1 MSVGLKT
8 RATKLLCCPGALALA
23 ASMSLAAS
31 LPAQEIPREPVTR
44 SFVVAF
50 ERADHWALRCIAL
63 SSLGELWHPVGTPI
77 VLEALESKDDE
88 LRAFGLE
95 VLRGSLPE
103 LLPHVASHDL
113 VERLIKKELGE
124 KNELYA
130 GRVLD
135 LLARI
140 FPQAGELDAKG
151 WKRFWSKER
160 KSYAPLPWPPAGWTL
175 ADEAHETLAGTMVE
189 RAFDLSQDGLEV
201 MICIDS
207 TGSMQETID
216 AARDGLA
223 DIIALLAGIAP
234 DLKLGLVHYKDL
246 GEPVPA
252 AEVIRKLSQK
262 VESVEKALGR
272 LVAEGGGDIPERV
285 EMGLALALDP
295 DRGWTPKANKIV
307 LLIGD
312 APAHAEALPEAIDLV
327 RAAFEKPFGQSP
339 REAPEK
345 GSRRT
350 STGANR
356 PFVTSAIAVGRG
368 GIPAEV
374 ADTMTRIATAGGGAY
389 GTLALGGDARA
400 STTIVRH
407 LLIQAFGTRYKEQ
420 AGRFV
425 EIYLEYH
432 RAGFFD

>member
-1 MSVGLKT
+1 MF
-8 RATKLLCCPGALALA
+8 
-23 ASMSLAAS
+23 
-31 LPAQEIPREPVTR
+31 LPALLLLSTALPTQEIPREPVTR
-44 SFVVAF
+44 SYVVAF
-50 ERADHWALRCIAL
+50 ERADHWALRGIAL
-63 SSLGELWHPVGTPI
+63 SSLGENWHPVGTPMI
-77 VLEALESKDDE
+77 LDALESKDDE
-88 LRAFGLE
+88 LKAFGLE
-95 VLRGSLPE
+95 ALRGTLPE
-103 LLPHVASHDL
+103 LLPYVASNKL
-113 VERLIKKELGE
+113 VERLVKKELGE
-124 KNELYA
+124 KNEFYA
-130 GRVLD
+130 GRVVEV
-135 LLARI
+135 LARI

-151 WKRFWSKER
+151 WKRLWSKER
-160 KSYAPLPWPPAGWTL
+160 KTYAPLAWPPEGWYLSEL
-175 ADEAHETLAGTMVE
+175 AQETLVGTMVE

-201 MICIDS
+201 MVCIDS

-223 DIIALLAGIAP
+223 DILALLKGIAP
-234 DLKLGLVHYKDL
+234 DLRLGLVHYKDL

-252 AEVIRKLSQK
+252 AEVIRKLSDK
-262 VESVEKALGR
+262 VDSVEKALGR

-285 EMGLALALDP
+285 ELGLAMALDP
-295 DRGWTPKANKIV
+295 NRGWTPKANKIV

-312 APAHAEALPEAIDLV
+312 APAHEEALPEAVELA
-327 RAAFEKPFGQSP
+327 RAAFEEPFGQSP
-339 REAPEK
+339 REGPAP

-368 GIPAEV
+368 GIPKET
-374 ADTMTRIATAGGGAY
+374 ADTMSRIAAAGGGAY
-389 GTLALGGDARA
+389 GALILGGDARA

-407 LLIQAFGTRYKEQ
+407 LLIQAFGTRYQEQ